1 MSSERIEELGHE
13 YLGLKEAMEELKEQS
28 EGVRQ
33 QIRDYMDTDTSH
45 EGPYEFDTV
54 VVSPVK
60 GRVTKKLD
68 RKKLVQLGISAAL
81 LDAGTIITEGAPSI
95 RISRPKVEEAANVS

>member
-1 MSSERIEELGHE
+1 LVSKERIEELGHE

-28 EGVRQ
+28 EGVRA

-45 EGPYEFDTV
+45 EGPYEFPGV
-54 VVSPVK
+54 VVCEVK

-81 LDAGTIITEGAPSI
+81 LDAGTVVTTGNPSI
-95 RISRPKVEEAANVS
+95 RISAAKVKADAA